1 VRRGLRSREIAE
13 QLSIAE
19 TTVYKHIQ
27 KILDK
32 LQVHSR
38 AQAILISAEKGGQQ
52 PGSVRSAPRASPGA
66 SPR

>member
-1 VRRGLRSREIAE
+1 MRSREIAE

-38 AQAILISAEKGGQQ
+38 TQAVLVSVEKGGQQ
-52 PGSVRSAPRASPGA
+52 PGAGRGNLRASPGA
-66 SPR
+66 PPG